1 LKGVTLRA
9 SEGSDDM
16 GHSINMAADN
26 LARQV
31 KRHRDTRRRRRESA
45 KAAQPRPA

>member
-1 LKGVTLRA
+1 
-9 SEGSDDM
+9 M

-31 KRHRDTRRRRRESA
+31 KRHRDKRRRRRESA
-45 KAAQPRPA
+45 KAAQPRPV